1 MRIFSLVALTAFLFV
16 TSSLK
21 AQEFRANVTVN
32 APKLQKADPKIF
44 KTLQQQISEFIN
56 DRKWSDNTYAQE
68 ERIEIIMQITIDE
81 EQSDTRFK
89 GQIAIQALR
98 PVYNSNYNTVLLEV
112 LDKDFVFEYQE
123 YAALD
128 FAEGQYFS
136 NMTSVLGFYAYT
148 ILGLDNDSY
157 SELGGTD
164 YFNKAQQL
172 MNAIPQNVS
181 GSVGGWQPTSG
192 QRNRYWLI
200 ENLLNVRMKTLRRAF
215 YNYHR
220 GGLDR
225 LYEAPVAAQEEIK
238 KALNDWKQASNDVP
252 GTMII
257 QTVVNAKREEII
269 DVFSVADQKTKNEV
283 IEIMLRLDATNA
295 ERYRKAWAF

>member
-16 TSSLK
+16 TSALE

-172 MNAIPQNVS
+172 MNAIPQNVA

-269 DVFSVADQKTKNEV
+269 DVFSVADQKMKNEV